1 MKQVIQLP
9 EPLTADELM
18 AQIHA
23 NSLLDYEFHQLRNDF
38 QTFFIDICTGKK
50 NLPFTLD
57 PFFKHI
63 FDVDVYPERLASF
76 LSAILNQ
83 PVTVEQILPN
93 QHGQLVEGGSFV
105 IMDIIVRLADGS
117 IVNVEIQRNPYQFQG
132 ERLSC
137 YSADL
142 VMRQYQQIHS
152 KTNSGYKDMK
162 PVYSIVLYE
171 TSSAN
176 FKKFPDQ
183 YIHRGGW
190 RFDTDLQ
197 LNMLQQFICI
207 PLDIFKK
214 ITDNKSTITNEL
226 EAWLTFLS
234 STNPHRIQA
243 VIQKYPEF
251 IKVYQS
257 AFTLRRDIKE
267 VFSMFSDALR
277 ILDRNEEARYYS
289 ELETKIP
296 ALEAQVKEKEAQL
309 QQQKNQL
316 QQQDEQLQQ
325 QDKQLQQQDKQL
337 QQQYHELQETHSQL
351 LEKSTQLQ
359 ETNAQLLEKDSQLQE
374 KNARLQEKDKEIAQL
389 KAMLKNR

>member
-9 EPLTADELM
+9 EPLTVDELM
-18 AQIHA
+18 AQIRS
-23 NSLLDYEFHQLRNDF
+23 NSMIDYEFHQLRNEF
-38 QTFFIDICTGKK
+38 QTFFIDICTGKRS
-50 NLPFTLD
+50 LPFTLD

-63 FDVDVYPERLASF
+63 FDVDAYPERLAGF

-83 PVTVEQILPN
+83 PVTIEQILPN

-105 IMDIIVRLADGS
+105 IMDIVVRLADGS

-142 VMRQYQQIHS
+142 VMRQYQQIRS
-152 KTNSGYKDMK
+152 KTDSGYKDMK

-176 FKKFPDQ
+176 FKKFADQ

-190 RFDTDLQ
+190 QFDTGLQ

-257 AFTLRRDIKE
+257 AFTLRHDIRE

-296 ALEAQVKEKEAQL
+296 VLEAQVK
-309 QQQKNQL
+309 QQEELLRQQDNQL
-316 QQQDEQLQQ
+316 QQSKEQLQQ
-325 QDKQLQQQDKQL
+325 SKEQLQQSKEQL
-337 QQQYHELQETHSQL
+337 QQKEEQIQQQDNQIQQQQDEIARLTAL
-351 LEKSTQLQ
+351 LEK
-359 ETNAQLLEKDSQLQE
+359 N
-374 KNARLQEKDKEIAQL
+374 N
-389 KAMLKNR
+389 M

>member
-9 EPLTADELM
+9 EPLTVDELM
-18 AQIHA
+18 AQIHS
-23 NSLLDYEFHQLRNDF
+23 NSMIDYEFHQLRNDF

-63 FDVDVYPERLASF
+63 YDVDAYPERLASF

-93 QHGQLVEGGSFV
+93 QHGQLVEGSTFI

-171 TSSAN
+171 TSSSN
-176 FKKFPDQ
+176 F
-183 YIHRGGW
+183 
-190 RFDTDLQ
+190 
-197 LNMLQQFICI
+197 
-207 PLDIFKK
+207 
-214 ITDNKSTITNEL
+214 
-226 EAWLTFLS
+226 
-234 STNPHRIQA
+234 
-243 VIQKYPEF
+243 
-251 IKVYQS
+251 
-257 AFTLRRDIKE
+257 
-267 VFSMFSDALR
+267 
-277 ILDRNEEARYYS
+277 
-289 ELETKIP
+289 
-296 ALEAQVKEKEAQL
+296 
-309 QQQKNQL
+309 
-316 QQQDEQLQQ
+316 
-325 QDKQLQQQDKQL
+325 
-337 QQQYHELQETHSQL
+337 
-351 LEKSTQLQ
+351 
-359 ETNAQLLEKDSQLQE
+359 
-374 KNARLQEKDKEIAQL
+374 
-389 KAMLKNR
+389 

>member
-1 MKQVIQLP
+1 MEITP
-9 EPLTADELM
+9 PLECPDTSVDNLSKKPLC
-18 AQIHA
+18 I
-23 NSLLDYEFHQLRNDF
+23 F
-38 QTFFIDICTGKK
+38 QPTLFYPLYKFGTFT
-50 NLPFTLD
+50 
-57 PFFKHI
+57 
-63 FDVDVYPERLASF
+63 
-76 LSAILNQ
+76 
-83 PVTVEQILPN
+83 
-93 QHGQLVEGGSFV
+93 
-105 IMDIIVRLADGS
+105 LADGS

-176 FKKFPDQ
+176 FKNIPDQ

-190 RFDTDLQ
+190 RFDTGLQ

-234 STNPHRIQA
+234 STNPQRIQA
-243 VIQKYPEF
+243 VIQQYPEF
-251 IKVYQS
+251 MNIYQS

-289 ELETKIP
+289 ELETRIP
-296 ALEAQVKEKEAQL
+296 VLEALVKEQEALVKEKEAL
-309 QQQKNQL
+309 VEEQK
-316 QQQDEQLQQ
+316 D
-325 QDKQLQQQDKQL
+325 
-337 QQQYHELQETHSQL
+337 L
-351 LEKSTQLQ
+351 LE
-359 ETNAQLLEKDSQLQE
+359 
-374 KNARLQEKDKEIAQL
+374 EKDKEIAQL
-389 KAMLKNR
+389 KAMLEKQ

>member
-1 MKQVIQLP
+1 M
-9 EPLTADELM
+9 
-18 AQIHA
+18 
-23 NSLLDYEFHQLRNDF
+23 
-38 QTFFIDICTGKK
+38 
-50 NLPFTLD
+50 
-57 PFFKHI
+57 
-63 FDVDVYPERLASF
+63 
-76 LSAILNQ
+76 
-83 PVTVEQILPN
+83 
-93 QHGQLVEGGSFV
+93 
-105 IMDIIVRLADGS
+105 
-117 IVNVEIQRNPYQFQG
+117 EIQRNPYQFQG

-176 FKKFPDQ
+176 FKSIPDQ

-190 RFDTDLQ
+190 RFDTGLQ

-234 STNPHRIQA
+234 STNPQRIQA
-243 VIQKYPEF
+243 VIQQYPEF
-251 IKVYQS
+251 MNIYQS

-277 ILDRNEEARYYS
+277 ILDRNG
-289 ELETKIP
+289 
-296 ALEAQVKEKEAQL
+296 
-309 QQQKNQL
+309 
-316 QQQDEQLQQ
+316 
-325 QDKQLQQQDKQL
+325 
-337 QQQYHELQETHSQL
+337 H
-351 LEKSTQLQ
+351 
-359 ETNAQLLEKDSQLQE
+359 
-374 KNARLQEKDKEIAQL
+374 RLTRICH
-389 KAMLKNR
+389 

>member
-9 EPLTADELM
+9 EPLTVDELM
-18 AQIHA
+18 AQIHS
-23 NSLLDYEFHQLRNDF
+23 NSMIDYEFHQLRNDF

-63 FDVDVYPERLASF
+63 FDVDAYPERLASF

-93 QHGQLVEGGSFV
+93 QHGQLVEGGTFI

-176 FKKFPDQ
+176 FKSIPDQ

-190 RFDTDLQ
+190 RFDTGLQ

-234 STNPHRIQA
+234 STNPQRIQA
-243 VIQKYPEF
+243 VIQQYPEF
-251 IKVYQS
+251 MNIYQS

-289 ELETKIP
+289 ELETRIP
-296 ALEAQVKEKEAQL
+296 VLEALVKEKEALVKEKEALVKEQEALVEEQTTLNKKQEVQL
-309 QQQKNQL
+309 KEQK
-316 QQQDEQLQQ
+316 EQL
-325 QDKQLQQQDKQL
+325 
-337 QQQYHELQETHSQL
+337 E
-351 LEKSTQLQ
+351 
-359 ETNAQLLEKDSQLQE
+359 
-374 KNARLQEKDKEIAQL
+374 EKDKEIAQL
-389 KAMLKNR
+389 KAMLEKQ